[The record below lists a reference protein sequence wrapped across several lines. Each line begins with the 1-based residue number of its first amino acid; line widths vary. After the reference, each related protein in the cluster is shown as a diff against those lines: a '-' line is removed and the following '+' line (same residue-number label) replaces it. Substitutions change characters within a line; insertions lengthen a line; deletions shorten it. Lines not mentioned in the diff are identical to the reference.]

1 MAIDLSALRPAAV
14 FPRTRSP
21 RQLLGRILSNR
32 TAAVAG
38 AVLAAI
44 IVLVLLAPLV
54 APYNPTQI
62 TADTLV
68 GPSWHHLFGTDQF
81 GRDILSRVI
90 WGGRLTLLAAA
101 AGVGISVGVGVP
113 LGLLAGYSSRWI
125 SSVIMRAMD
134 VLLAFPGLLL
144 ALVIV
149 TILGRG
155 LGNVIVAIGVS
166 YIPVFARVVYAS
178 TLAAKGKEY
187 VSAVRVMGARPAR
200 IMGRHIL
207 PNLTSQIV
215 VIATSA
221 IGWAILLA
229 ATLNFLGF
237 GVRLPTAEWG
247 ADLSAGREWLG
258 PAWWISTFPGIA
270 IAVTIL
276 AVNFLGDS
284 VGGSSIDARAL
295 EEPQQVHAEP
305 GATGAVIT

>member
-1 MAIDLSALRPAAV
+1 MGRHDFLRALSGSRKAQFGLAIVALM
-14 FPRTRSP
+14 
-21 RQLLGRILSNR
+21 I
-32 TAAVAG
+32 
-38 AVLAAI
+38 LAAI
-44 IVLVLLAPLV
+44 LSPLLAPHDPETQSLGARLLPPLSY
-54 APYNPTQI
+54 AP
-62 TADTLV
+62 DGGL
-68 GPSWHHLFGTDQF
+68 HLFGTDQL
-81 GRDILSRVI
+81 GRDILSRVL

-101 AGVGISVGVGVP
+101 LGVAISVGVGVP
-113 LGLLAGYSSRWI
+113 LGLLAGYTTRFASP
-125 SSVIMRAMD
+125 VIMRMMD

-187 VSAVRVMGARPAR
+187 VSAVRVMGARPLR

-207 PNLTSQIV
+207 PNLTTQIV

-237 GVRLPTAEWG
+237 GVKLPTAEWG
-247 ADLSAGREWLG
+247 ADLSAGREWLRQ
-258 PAWWISTFPGIA
+258 AWWISNFPGVA
-270 IAVTIL
+270 IALTIL
-276 AVNFLGDS
+276 AVNFLGES
-284 VGGSSIDARAL
+284 VGGSAIDARAL
-295 EEPQQVHAEP
+295 EEPQAARGEP
-305 GATGAVIT
+305 GAAA